1 METQEWTC
9 CGSMCVLPIPSAVG
23 FCGLLRNSEA
33 KFRRVLCLAPQCLA
47 FQSCPKQSFL
57 VTKESFDVVFF
68 FCEGFHSI
76 SRPVCVHTQV
86 HQLLCC
92 VNVGRTLPVHAE
104 SPVRERNGA
113 V

>member
-68 FCEGFHSI
+68 FLRGF
-76 SRPVCVHTQV
+76 R
-86 HQLLCC
+86 
-92 VNVGRTLPVHAE
+92 
-104 SPVRERNGA
+104 
-113 V
+113 